1 MRSSDPNDTAR
12 AFLAAL
18 DAAHWDKA
26 AALVHTDTV
35 ERFHEWY
42 LEQLRRQDREGASDG
57 LAETMFVRLSE
68 LVRVRDAAEAEALGP
83 PQLLAR
89 FIAGVSPQNLYASQP
104 TAQTAAAAERSEVRL
119 VRALLRCSRGE
130 NDDARAEYRLDWY
143 FGGRRNESMGGVH
156 TLSLAW
162 TSSGWRVRDADLGGH
177 GTGHLMPP
185 QAATAIDSAG

>member
-1 MRSSDPNDTAR
+1 MRSSDPSDTAC

-18 DAAHWDKA
+18 DAGRWDEA
-26 AALVHTDTV
+26 AALVHPETV
-35 ERFHEWY
+35 ERFQEWY
-42 LEQLRRQDREGASDG
+42 LEQLRRQDREGTSG
-57 LAETMFVRLSE
+57 GPTETMFVRLSE
-68 LVRVRDAAEAEALGP
+68 LIRVRDAAEAEALSA

-89 FIAGVSPQNLYASQP
+89 FIAAVNPQNLYASQP
-104 TAQTAAAAERSEVRL
+104 TPQTAAAAEQSEVRL

-143 FGGRRNESMGGVH
+143 FGGRRNESMGGFH

-177 GTGHLMPP
+177 GTGHLVPP
-185 QAATAIDSAG
+185 PAATAID